1 MAPVKR
7 RGSSPGDIDSIV
19 YAARP
24 RIISGLQVTGVQGPP
39 GPKPNVWRGQWAV
52 DTSYDVGDIVYLATS
67 PAPPLGTGGAIL
79 SYLCLEDHTSSIG
92 TKPVPDGIANVWHE
106 ISPGYLIIDGV
117 RAMTGNLNMNTHE
130 VDNVVAVDFI
140 VSPTHTHAEGG
151 LHWDGTNGREAPVA
165 DVLGGLQ
172 LLFGS
177 VYYRVKNVSGSTIP
191 AFRNVRVFSA
201 DGAGNILT
209 VKSLEWSTVP
219 ASLDGLGVTMHS
231 IANNAEGW
239 VCGKGHMEG
248 VDLSIYTQGQKFF
261 LGDDSGGMA
270 SSAPLKGCAVK
281 VQIGYVV
288 KAANP
293 GTFKVEMV
301 RWPVLG
307 ELSDVETGDA
317 LSGETG
323 FHGGPADFDVP
334 MWMSPGESGCYS
346 WKDYPASMFPV
357 AEESSDV
364 TITGNDKYVFIF
376 VDASSAERTVN
387 LPNLGD
393 TAAGLRLA
401 KRMLVVKKVDTSNN
415 LVVVKADTT
424 SPADTIEG
432 EAEYYLGIPGEAVY
446 LMSPPSGNSDWKV
459 IATNAPNFDEVMMVA
474 QVYGI

>member
-1 MAPVKR
+1 MKR

-24 RIISGLQVTGVQGPP
+24 RIIGNLQFTGIQGPP

-52 DTSYDVGDIVYLATS
+52 DTGYDVGDIVYLATS
-67 PAPPLGTGGAIL
+67 AAPPLGTGGAIL
-79 SYLCLEDHTSSIG
+79 TYLCLEDHTSSVG
-92 TKPVPDGIANVWHE
+92 TKPVPDGIANIWHE

-117 RAMTGNLNMNTHE
+117 RPMTGNLNMNTHE
-130 VDNVVAVDFI
+130 IDNVVAVDFI

-151 LHWDGTNGREAPVA
+151 FHWDGTNGREAPVA

-191 AFRNVRVFSA
+191 AFRNVKVFSA
-201 DGAGNILT
+201 EGSNNILT
-209 VKSLEWSTVP
+209 VTLLGWSTVP
-219 ASLDGLGVTMHS
+219 ASLDGLGVTMEN

-248 VDLSIYTQGQKFF
+248 VDLSIYSAGQKFF

-323 FHGGPADFDVP
+323 FHGGPVDFDVP
-334 MWMSPGESGCYS
+334 MWMSPSETGCYS

-357 AEESSDV
+357 AEETTNV
-364 TITGNDKYVFIF
+364 TVTGNDKYVFIF
-376 VDASSAERTVN
+376 VNASGGERTVN
-387 LPNLGD
+387 LPDLDD
-393 TAAGLRLA
+393 TAAGLRLGN
-401 KRMLVVKKVDTSNN
+401 RMLVIKKVDTSDN
-415 LVVVKADTT
+415 LVIVKPSTT
-424 SPADTIEG
+424 GTADTIDG
-432 EAEYYLGIPGEAVY
+432 QTEYYLGLPGESVY
-446 LMSPPSGNSDWKV
+446 IISPPQASGNRDWKIV
-459 IATNAPNFDEVMMVA
+459 ATNAPNFDEVMMMA